1 LFFSLCLAKQCCCRR
16 SVQFKPE
23 NIMHLTKLL
32 VTSLVFALPPLAH
45 SADAPGKNDHSSA
58 GKTFTDFLESEWNYE
73 MEQNPIQASF
83 LGDRRWNDRW
93 GDRSLEAVRKRE
105 EHTIAALARL
115 AKIDHAQ
122 LSPADQL
129 NYDLFKKDLETDI
142 EGAKFRAYLMPITQ
156 RGGPQTLDELGD
168 RLRFETVKDY
178 EDWVARLRAF
188 PVLMEQDIALMRE
201 GARTHVIWP
210 KVVLNRVPAQI
221 DKQLVSKPEESPFFK
236 PFKKFPAA
244 ISSTDRERLT
254 KAASEA
260 IASGI
265 LPSFQKLK
273 KYFVDEYLPAA
284 FDQVGVWQMPQGAEF
299 YAYLARRHTTTALT
313 PQQIHEKGLSEVA
326 RIHAEMQAIVDK
338 VGFKG
343 TLPEFFTKLRTDPQF
358 FYKTPEELLE
368 AYRALAKRIDPNL
381 VKVFKTLPRTPYG
394 VTAIPDNIA
403 PDTTTAYYS
412 QPAADG
418 SRAGT
423 YFVNLYKPET
433 RPKWEMMALSLHE
446 SVPGHHLQIALAQEL
461 GDIPK
466 FRRYGGYTAYV
477 EGWGLYAESLG
488 EEMGLYDDPY
498 SKFGQLTYEMW
509 RAVRLV
515 VDTGMHQMKWDRQ
528 RAINFFMEN
537 APKSEN
543 DIVNEIDRYISM
555 PGQAL
560 AYKIGELKIKELRDR
575 ARREIGESFDVRE
588 FHDAVLLSGAVPLD
602 VLERNINS
610 WTATKKAASKQKPNT
625 P

>member
-1 LFFSLCLAKQCCCRR
+1 
-16 SVQFKPE
+16 
-23 NIMHLTKLL
+23 
-32 VTSLVFALPPLAH
+32 
-45 SADAPGKNDHSSA
+45 
-58 GKTFTDFLESEWNYE
+58 
-73 MEQNPIQASF
+73 
-83 LGDRRWNDRW
+83 
-93 GDRSLEAVRKRE
+93 
-105 EHTIAALARL
+105 
-115 AKIDHAQ
+115 
-122 LSPADQL
+122 
-129 NYDLFKKDLETDI
+129 
-142 EGAKFRAYLMPITQ
+142 
-156 RGGPQTLDELGD
+156 
-168 RLRFETVKDY
+168 
-178 EDWVARLRAF
+178 
-188 PVLMEQDIALMRE
+188 
-201 GARTHVIWP
+201 
-210 KVVLNRVPAQI
+210 
-221 DKQLVSKPEESPFFK
+221 
-236 PFKKFPAA
+236 
-244 ISSTDRERLT
+244 
-254 KAASEA
+254 
-260 IASGI
+260 
-265 LPSFQKLK
+265 
-273 KYFVDEYLPAA
+273 
-284 FDQVGVWQMPQGAEF
+284 MPQGVEF
-299 YAYLARRHTTTALT
+299 YAYLTRRHTTTALT

-326 RIHAEMQAIVDK
+326 RIHGEMQAILEK

-394 VTAIPDNIA
+394 VTPIPDKMA
-403 PDTTTAYYS
+403 PDTTTAYYN

-418 SRAGT
+418 SRAGL

-461 GDIPK
+461 GDIPN
-466 FRRYGGYTAYV
+466 FRRYGGYTAFV

-488 EEMGLYDDPY
+488 QEMGLYDDPY

-575 ARREIGESFDVRE
+575 ARREIGENFDIRE

-602 VLERNINS
+602 VLERNVDAWI
-610 WTATKKAASKQKPNT
+610 TTKKAAATRKPNT
-625 P
+625 S

>member
-1 LFFSLCLAKQCCCRR
+1 MR
-16 SVQFKPE
+16 
-23 NIMHLTKLL
+23 LTKLL
-32 VTSLVFALPPLAH
+32 VTTIVVALLQPPR
-45 SADAPGKNDHSSA
+45 SAPAQDKNGPSDA
-58 GKTFTDFLESEWNYE
+58 GKTLNDFFESEWNYE
-73 MEQNPIQASF
+73 MEQNPIHASF

-93 GDRSLEAVRKRE
+93 GDRSLEAYRKRE
-105 EHTIAALARL
+105 EHAPDALARL
-115 AKIDHAQ
+115 ARIDRAQ

-142 EGAKFRAYLMPITQ
+142 EGARFRDYLMPINQ
-156 RGGPQTLDELGD
+156 RGGPQTLDELGE

-178 EDWVARLRAF
+178 EDWVARLRSF
-188 PVLMEQDIALMRE
+188 PLLIEQQITLMRE
-201 GARTHVIWP
+201 GARTHVMWP
-210 KVVLNRVPAQI
+210 KIVLDRVPAQI
-221 DKQLVSKPEESPFFK
+221 DKQLVSKPEESPFYK
-236 PFKKFPAA
+236 PFAKFPETIPAA
-244 ISSTDRERLT
+244 DRQRLT
-254 KAASEA
+254 KAAREA
-260 IASGI
+260 ISSGVI
-265 LPSFQKLK
+265 PSFQKLR

-284 FDQVGVWQMPQGAEF
+284 FDQVGVWQMPQGADY
-299 YAYLARRHTTTALT
+299 YAHLTRRHTTTTLT

-326 RIHAEMQAIVDK
+326 RIRGEMQAILTK

-394 VTAIPDNIA
+394 VTPIPDKIA
-403 PDTTTAYYS
+403 PDTTTAYYN

-446 SVPGHHLQIALAQEL
+446 AVPGHHLQIALAQEL

-466 FRRYGGYTAYV
+466 FRRYGGYTAFV

-560 AYKIGELKIKELRDR
+560 AYKIGELKIKELRER
-575 ARREIGESFDVRE
+575 ARREVGPNFDLRE

-602 VLERNINS
+602 VLERNITT
-610 WTATKKAASKQKPNT
+610 WIAKKNPPKQK
-625 P
+625 